1 MHIKDNAVTEYQI
14 WIVFAILTS
23 GLILFVWQRIRYD
36 IVAALMLLSIGLT
49 GIISVE
55 EIFSGF
61 ASPAVITVAAAL
73 VIAKSLENSG
83 ILDKAE
89 AYLLRFEKRPMLS
102 FLLLLLLVSLVSGF
116 INDIAA
122 LAITLPIALSLARSL
137 KLEPSKILIPL
148 AYASIIGGS
157 LTLIGTASNIV
168 MGTIAKRELD
178 QSLGIF
184 EFFPVGLALTF
195 AFIVIFL
202 LIGKRVLPT
211 RTSSYGV
218 EKFELPKYIAE
229 VQIMGKS
236 KFLDKTIGEFERE
249 CEGDIEVVRIVR
261 ERHER
266 DLPHSNTRIGLG
278 DVLVIRS
285 EAEVLQK
292 ITKDTGLNLIREQA
306 NDKTKELQVIETVVL
321 PSSILIDKTARQ
333 IYLRDRFNVALLGI
347 ARHGSTL
354 TKRVDDIQIKIG
366 DVLLLEVAQA
376 DLQNVLQE
384 LQCAP
389 LHKRGISLHARAPP
403 MLTLVIAG
411 VSIGLTAFGILP
423 VEMALAV
430 GAVAMLVLKSISLRE
445 AYAAIQWPILILI
458 GSIIP
463 FGIAMKNTGA
473 DRFIAE
479 QILLIGI
486 SEPIMALAIVFI
498 ATTLLSNVINN
509 VAAAVFMAPV
519 ALQLSDILGI
529 AGLPMLMAVI
539 FGAAVPYLT
548 PISHHSNLLVM
559 EAGGYKFT
567 DYLRLGIPLTAVTAG
582 IVVFLVPIL
591 WPFQ

>member
-89 AYLLRFEKRPMLS
+89 AYLLRFEKRPMLP